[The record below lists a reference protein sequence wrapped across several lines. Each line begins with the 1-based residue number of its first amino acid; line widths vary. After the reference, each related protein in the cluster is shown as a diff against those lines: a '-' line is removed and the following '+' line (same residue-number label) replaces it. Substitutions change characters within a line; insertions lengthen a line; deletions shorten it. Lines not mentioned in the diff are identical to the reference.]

1 MKKDYLVKVEQVP
14 LYMCAVD
21 STMYFYYERELSD
34 RFPMPSE
41 QCETFLRQLQEIFPT
56 LELVLEP
63 ID

>member
-1 MKKDYLVKVEQVP
+1 MKKDYLVKVKQVP

-21 STMYFYYERELSD
+21 STMYFHYERELSD
-34 RFPMPSE
+34 RHSLFPE